1 MENREVTPENTRIQ
15 KLLDLY
21 LAAGNLSATSTA
33 NSSGDH
39 LDEDSLSAFV
49 EGDLQTRD
57 EETAVRHLVDCGFCR
72 HASADLMR
80 LQLALSHEAPASI
93 ASEAKPLSKVS
104 EFLAGILEKI
114 SGSAEAAVFAHDEKQ
129 DAEDESAGKE
139 KDE

>member
-1 MENREVTPENTRIQ
+1 MENKELTPDNARIQ

-33 NSSGDH
+33 NTSGDH

-49 EGDLQTRD
+49 EGNLQTRD
-57 EETAVRHLVDCGFCR
+57 EETAIRHLVDCGFCR

-80 LQLALSHEAPASI
+80 LQLALADEAPVSI
-93 ASEAKPLSKVS
+93 ARDAKPLSKVS
-104 EFLAGILEKI
+104 EFLAGILDKI

-129 DAEDESAGKE
+129 DAEDESDRKE
-139 KDE
+139 KDN